1 MEQDLATTSN
11 LEIHNKEFQNANTL
25 EDLSISDDE
34 NNDNG
39 IINVKFSKHSPE
51 TFKLHKP
58 DSDKTLT
65 NNELKLVAIDESD
78 VISNIRRSKP
88 DPENNLTEN
97 QNIGIEQVKEVTKLS
112 EWLELDMK
120 EGNKALECSVCNKS
134 FSDKGTLKRH
144 LLRAHEAG
152 KSHICNECGDKFYD
166 KRELKV
172 HILSMHEGKKLFRC
186 SILSICKLCFIV
198 RSNLKKHMISVQGGS
213 T

>member
-34 NNDNG
+34 NIDNG
-39 IINVKFSKHSPE
+39 IINVKFSKNSPE
-51 TFKLHKP
+51 TFELHNP
-58 DSDKTLT
+58 DSDKTLS
-65 NNELKLVAIDESD
+65 NGESGI
-78 VISNIRRSKP
+78 ISNKP
-88 DPENNLTEN
+88 DPEKNLTET
-97 QNIGIEQVKEVTKLS
+97 QNVGFEQVKEVMKLS
-112 EWLELDMK
+112 ESLEIDKK
-120 EGNKALECSVCNKS
+120 EGNRTLECSICNKS
-134 FSDKGTLKRH
+134 FSSKDTLKKH
-144 LLRAHEAG
+144 LRRIHEAG